1 MRQVCRHWCT
11 ALYSDDVV
19 APRTHLGYAC
29 KMLRCQSDPRWVQV
43 AIGDLD
49 ALLLDHANCERKAA
63 GSALSLIAA
72 YPEQG
77 QLVRRLTSLA
87 IEELRHFHEVCRLIQ
102 GRGLVLRPDFGDPYA
117 KALQALARTPRE
129 QRLVDRLLVA
139 SLIEARSQERLALLG
154 AAIED
159 PSLAAFYRRLAGAEE
174 GHAALFLE
182 LATLTG
188 FEPRLERRHAEL
200 AEHEASIVRRLP
212 IEPRIH

>member
-1 MRQVCRHWCT
+1 MR
-11 ALYSDDVV
+11 SDDGV
-19 APRTHLGYAC
+19 ALGTDLGYASE
-29 KMLRCQSDPRWVQV
+29 MLLSQRDPRWVEV
-43 AIGDLD
+43 AVGDLD

-77 QLVRRLTSLA
+77 RLVRRLTSLA

-102 GRGLVLRPDFGDPYA
+102 DRGLVLRPDFGDPYA

-139 SLIEARSQERLALLG
+139 SLIEARSQERLALL
-154 AAIED
+154 ADAIED
-159 PSLAAFYRRLAGAEE
+159 ARLAAFYRRLARAEE

-182 LATLTG
+182 LAALTG
-188 FEPRLERRHAEL
+188 FEPELEQRHAEL